1 MESMSA
7 SGGMYGTW
15 RCHMDNQKNHRD
27 EGFTLVEILIAIVVV
42 GILAAVV
49 VIGISSLTSK
59 GNATACTTS
68 RDAAIAGVTVHY
80 TNSGAYPT
88 KLTDMTGASP
98 AELTLPTGVTIDNT
112 GLIAGPTSGWKLT
125 MTAGSNG
132 AAPTFVCS

>member
-1 MESMSA
+1 
-7 SGGMYGTW
+7 
-15 RCHMDNQKNHRD
+15 MDTQQHRRD

-59 GNATACTTS
+59 GNSTACASS
-68 RDAAIAGVTVHY
+68 RDATIAATRVHY
-80 TNSGAYPT
+80 VNAGAYPT
-88 KLTDMTGASP
+88 KLTDMTGSSP
-98 AELTLPTGVTIDNT
+98 VELTLPSGVTVDNT

-125 MTAGSNG
+125 MTAGVGG